1 MGNILNSNNLKS
13 FASLLMISSLAISFI
28 AGIGFGLSVVF
39 IVLLVVLKKYAW
51 TGIME
56 ALKERSKFIE
66 ESLASADKAQEEMKA
81 LQASN
86 ENLLQEARIE
96 RDKMFAEAK
105 TAISQL
111 HEESQTKATAEY
123 TKIVASAQ
131 TEIERQKNE
140 ALADVR
146 NQVAEFSLQ
155 IAEKLVRKNFDNQ
168 DAQKQLIETYL
179 NDTKLN

>member
-1 MGNILNSNNLKS
+1 MSPLVTP
-13 FASLLMISSLAISFI
+13 
-28 AGIGFGLSVVF
+28 GIGLIFWTSVVF

-51 TGIME
+51 TGIMA
-56 ALKERSKFIE
+56 ALKERAKFIQD
-66 ESLASADKAQEEMKA
+66 SLDSADKAQEEMKA

-105 TAISQL
+105 TAINKL
-111 HEESQTKATAEY
+111 HEESKETATAEY
-123 TKIVASAQ
+123 TKIVESAKG
-131 TEIERQKNE
+131 EIERQKRE

-155 IAEKLVRKNFDNQ
+155 IAEKLLRKNFDNQ

>member
-1 MGNILNSNNLKS
+1 MSPLVTP
-13 FASLLMISSLAISFI
+13 
-28 AGIGFGLSVVF
+28 GIGLIFWTSVVF
-39 IVLLVVLKKYAW
+39 IVLLVVLKKFAW

-56 ALKERSKFIE
+56 ALKERSKFIQD
-66 ESLASADKAQEEMKA
+66 SLDSADKAQEEMKA

-105 TAISQL
+105 TTINQL
-111 HEESQTKATAEY
+111 HEESKESATAEY
-123 TKIVASAQ
+123 TKIVESAKD
-131 TEIERQKNE
+131 EIERQKNE

-155 IAEKLVRKNFDNQ
+155 IAEKLVRKNLDNEG
-168 DAQKQLIETYL
+168 AQKQLIETYL
-179 NDTKLN
+179 KEAKLN